1 MSWNVIKKMLPR
13 TLFGRSLLI
22 LATPILL
29 TQVIT
34 TYIFFDRHWE
44 RMTDRLAYAV
54 AGEIEIIADQI
65 EQTSDPETI
74 SQIGRY
80 FGQGLDFRVSFQEGA
95 QLQSQNQTRESWA
108 SVVAK
113 TLSRAIEAQVRRP
126 YDIRIDITEKWVE
139 IALQLKNGVLV
150 VVTPQRRLFSS
161 SAYIFLL
168 WMIGTSVVLLAISVL
183 FMRNQ
188 IRPIRRLAIAAERF
202 GKGRDVPFFKIE
214 GAKEVRQ
221 AARAFLE
228 MRERIDRQ
236 IQQRTAMLAGV
247 SHDLRT
253 PLTRMKLQLEML
265 GDGQD
270 VRDLKGDIA
279 DMERMISAYLDF
291 ARGEGVEAPE
301 RTNIRDVLERVVA
314 ASKREGAKVN
324 LAEGEDLFL
333 VLRPVAFERCFSN
346 LIGNAGKYAKECWV
360 SAQRKDDH
368 IEVLIED
375 DGPGIAPGLRGDVF
389 KPFFRGEGSRNQ
401 KTGGVGLGLPI
412 AQDIILSHGGQ
423 IRLEDSSRGGLKVG
437 VYLPV

>member
-346 LIGNAGKYAKECWV
+346 LIGNAGKYA
-360 SAQRKDDH
+360 
-368 IEVLIED
+368 
-375 DGPGIAPGLRGDVF
+375 
-389 KPFFRGEGSRNQ
+389 
-401 KTGGVGLGLPI
+401 
-412 AQDIILSHGGQ
+412 
-423 IRLEDSSRGGLKVG
+423 
-437 VYLPV
+437 